1 MKYTIE
7 TTDNGCIE
15 TLEFLNEKYT
25 KRSERTEYGCRCLDK
40 NLSDKLEE
48 SGFCEEIVEKI
59 FDMFDVFANL
69 NFLEVS
75 ELEQLL
81 KFRP

>member
-7 TTDNGCIE
+7 TT
-15 TLEFLNEKYT
+15 
-25 KRSERTEYGCRCLDK
+25 EYGCQCLDED
-40 NLSDKLEE
+40 LSYQLEE

-59 FDMFDVFANL
+59 YDMFDGFASL

-75 ELEQLL
+75 ELDS
-81 KFRP
+81 

>member
-7 TTDNGCIE
+7 TTENGCIE
-15 TLEFLNEKYT
+15 TLEFLNGEKYT

-40 NLSDKLEE
+40 DLSDQLEE

-59 FDMFDVFANL
+59 YDMFDGFASL
-69 NFLEVS
+69 KFLEVS
-75 ELEQLL
+75 ELES
-81 KFRP
+81 